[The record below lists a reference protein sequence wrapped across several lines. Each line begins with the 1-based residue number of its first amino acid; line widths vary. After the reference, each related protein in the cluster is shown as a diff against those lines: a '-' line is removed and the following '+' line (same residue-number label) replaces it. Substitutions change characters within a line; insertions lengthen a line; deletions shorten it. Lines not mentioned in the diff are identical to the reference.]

1 MGKRKGASSACGVN
15 GLLLAESQQ
24 FFFYY
29 CKMNLDSLGVSLFF
43 MVLLS
48 ATMLEIYLDLRAVF
62 LDR

>member
-1 MGKRKGASSACGVN
+1 MTEM
-15 GLLLAESQQ
+15 LD
-24 FFFYY
+24 
-29 CKMNLDSLGVSLFF
+29 CKTNLDSLGVPLFS